1 MSHAATLDAI
11 RLPLHEEP
19 LPPVKI
25 FDAEGRLV
33 RIVSAEEFRG
43 PREALLA
50 PPRRRRERPRG

>member
-1 MSHAATLDAI
+1 MSQPATTHAI

-33 RIVSAEEFRG
+33 RIVPADEFRG
-43 PREALLA
+43 PRATVPETS
-50 PPRRRRERPRG
+50 RRRRERPRP